1 MMSFSAHARWVS
13 LPLTNLSGY
22 NLRMKLIQ
30 AGNTLQIDPAFPQ
43 TARETLKLIF
53 GENYEGY
60 RTCEMLLSNLRKAA
74 AIAMFKYPR

>member
-13 LPLTNLSGY
+13 MPLTNLSGY

-43 TARETLKLIF
+43 TARETFIF

-60 RTCEMLLSNLRKAA
+60 WTCEMLLSNLRKAA